1 MKKIYLLEVYTYNG
15 TIKNTIDVSAFNDGD
30 VAELVKKKIDK
41 VNANSPLKAHTS
53 ISEIDLY
60 NKISEIPVL
69 NENN

>member
-1 MKKIYLLEVYTYNG
+1 MEKIYLLELYTYNG
-15 TIKNTIDVSAFNDGD
+15 TIKNIIDVSAFNDGD

-41 VNANSPLKAHTS
+41 VNANSPLKTHTS
-53 ISEIDLY
+53 IREIDLY